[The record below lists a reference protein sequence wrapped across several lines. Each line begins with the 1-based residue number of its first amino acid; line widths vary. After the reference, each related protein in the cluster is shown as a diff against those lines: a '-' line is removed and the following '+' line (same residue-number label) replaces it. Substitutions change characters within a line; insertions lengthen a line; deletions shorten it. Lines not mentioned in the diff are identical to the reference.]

1 MGSHGLVRRFLRRD
15 RLTGQIALATAAVL
29 AIAAVVY
36 GVGMASASYKLAD
49 VGAWLVSSNGPAVHV
64 NGLSGKVDGKTGL
77 PGSNGH
83 KMRVVQDHGTVLIV
97 DETTGVVSRID
108 PSQLQVAQTRRLG
121 AAGTQVVVGKNSAY
135 TVNPRQGQVQR
146 IDPVT
151 LATQGQP
158 VKLPAP
164 LGQAAIDANAALWVP
179 VPASGQST
187 PVTARGAGKPVPV
200 GHAGDRLSLTVAS
213 GVPVVVNSTSAA
225 AVVVSAGGQRLRVR
239 LPSSVRR
246 SGLGGVLAPSTTD
259 GQVVPLLAEKA
270 GALVLVDTGSGG
282 LKATS
287 VRLPKH
293 RYAAPEILGSRVYIP
308 DESTG
313 KVFVYDTA
321 TNHFRK
327 SITLSGKP
335 GPIDPFVK
343 DGLLWINDPN
353 GTTALVINGHGNVH
367 RIHKYSGKVPGGPH
381 KTVPGTP
388 HVGKT
393 GGDQN
398 GNGGRP
404 DGNNGNGRGGD
415 RGNGDHG
422 DHGRRPDGRGDKAP
436 PSAHP
441 RHTRHHTPAP
451 DPTKTLKPD
460 PPQPQSP
467 SGVTVTPQAGMVTV
481 DFSPATQAKPDSY
494 ELDAPS
500 GYTVKPDNGDAG
512 GPYRFT
518 ARGGNCDTEVTF
530 RVAAV
535 YGNTKKWSAPSQ
547 PARPCVTP
555 GAPQGFTARAVNHGA
570 DLSWSAPANAS
581 GATTYTVGGAATWS
595 GPGTH
600 FSASGLTNNKSY
612 GFTVTAKNAAGQ
624 SGTASTSATLKPVP
638 HTYRNQYNDDTNTYI
653 RDSPAAGGNRI
664 SKIPKGYY
672 GDFSIQCQARGVHVT
687 DDYNGRS
694 SDIWDKITY
703 NGVTGY
709 VSDMYFNTTGSGT
722 TNFSDPPL
730 WGCS

>member
-1 MGSHGLVRRFLRRD
+1 MGSRGLVRRFLRRD

-29 AIAAVVY
+29 GIAAVVY
-36 GVGMASASYKLAD
+36 GVGMASATYKLAD

-77 PGSNGH
+77 PGTNGH
-83 KMRVVQDHGTVLIV
+83 KMHVVQDHGTVLIV

-108 PSQLQVAQTRRLG
+108 PSQLQVAQTRKLG

-135 TVNPRQGQVQR
+135 TVNPRQGSVQR

-151 LATQGQP
+151 LATQGKP
-158 VKLPAP
+158 VKLAAP
-164 LGQAAIDANAALWVP
+164 LGQAAIDGHAVLWVP
-179 VPASGQST
+179 VPASGQSA
-187 PVTARGAGKPVPV
+187 PVTAGGAGNPVAV
-200 GHAGDRLSLTVAS
+200 GHAGDRLSLTVAA

-225 AVVVSAGGQRLRVR
+225 AMVVSAGGQRMRVS

-287 VRLPKH
+287 VRLPRHK
-293 RYAAPEILGSRVYIP
+293 YAAPEILGSRVYIP

-313 KVFVYDTA
+313 RVFVYDTA

-327 SITLSGKP
+327 SITVSGKP
-335 GPIDPFVK
+335 GPIDAFVK

-353 GTTALVINGHGNVH
+353 GTTALVINGHGTVH
-367 RIHKYSGKVPGGPH
+367 RISKYTGKVPGGPH

-393 GGDQN
+393 GGNEN

-404 DGNNGNGRGGD
+404 NGNNGDGHGAD
-415 RGNGDHG
+415 RGNGHHG
-422 DHGRRPDGRGDKAP
+422 DRGRKPDGRGHNAP
-436 PSAHP
+436 PSPRP
-441 RHTRHHTPAP
+441 RHTRHHTPG
-451 DPTKTLKPD
+451 PTKTVKPD

-467 SGVTVTPQAGMVTV
+467 SNVTVTPQPGSVTV
-481 DFSPATQAKPDSY
+481 EFSPATQAKPDSY

-500 GYTVKPDNGDAG
+500 GYTVKPKKGDAG
-512 GPYRFT
+512 GPYQFT
-518 ARGGNCDTEVTF
+518 ASGGNCDTEVTF

-535 YGNTKKWSAPSQ
+535 YGNTKKWSTPSQ
-547 PARPCVTP
+547 PVRPCVTP
-555 GAPQGFTARAVNHGA
+555 GAPQGFKATAVNHGA
-570 DLSWSAPANAS
+570 NLTWSPPANAS

-595 GPGTH
+595 GSGTSH
-600 FSASGLTNNKSY
+600 SVTGLTNNRSY
-612 GFTVTAKNAAGQ
+612 SFTVTAKNAAGQ
-624 SGTASTSATLKPVP
+624 SGTASTSATLTPRSAQI
-638 HTYRNQYNDDTNTYI
+638 RNTYNDDTNTI
-653 RDSPAAGGNRI
+653 VRAGPTRNSAQIG
-664 SKIPKGYY
+664 KIYKGHYQDY
-672 GDFSIQCQARGVHVT
+672 TVLCQVRGQQYADEYHPE
-687 DDYNGRS
+687 RS
-694 SDIWDKITY
+694 SNIWDKFEF
-703 NGVTGY
+703 NGQVGY
-709 VSDMYFNTTGSGT
+709 LNDIFFDTPHSGT
-722 TNFSDPPL
+722 NNFSDPPL